1 MTDEL
6 AISHY
11 FKRATMI
18 EKALGSTDWHL
29 RRFEA
34 LRAAA

>member
-11 FKRATMI
+11 FKRATLI
-18 EKALGSTDWHL
+18 ESEFGSADYHL
-29 RRFEA
+29 MRHAA
-34 LRAAA
+34 LRAS